1 MTSTST
7 ATRRRDHRR
16 PRWADVSLS
25 AVVAG
30 LIAVA
35 VSYAGPLLV
44 VLNAARNAELTP
56 EQTSSWVWAIS
67 VGSGVVCVLL
77 SLFTRQPVVVAWS
90 VPGAAL
96 LLAALGNYTYSDAV
110 GAFIVAGVL
119 ALVLG
124 VTGWFGKLL
133 ASVPGPILAAVLAG
147 VLLPFVL
154 KVAGA
159 VVDAPLVA
167 GGVVVAYLLGRR
179 FMPKYAVL
187 LALLSGV
194 LLVLVSGQGSTPRMG
209 LELSGPVWT
218 TPTFSLPAVM
228 GISIPLLIVTMAGQ
242 NGPGLAMMHGN
253 GYAANDRL
261 LLGGSAAASIAFAP
275 FGAHSINLAA
285 ITAGICT
292 GREAHEDPTRRYVA
306 GISCGIFYLV
316 FGMISGTVVALLAA
330 VPTELITAM
339 AGVALIGALQVS
351 FADTMA
357 DARTNPA
364 AVEAALITLAITAS
378 GVAPW
383 GIVAPFWGFLG
394 GAAAYLV
401 LRQTR
406 QARALR

>member
-1 MTSTST
+1 MPMTSTST
-7 ATRRRDHRR
+7 STRRRSTLRL
-16 PRWADVSLS
+16 RWSDVSVS

-44 VLNAARNAELTP
+44 VLNAARNAGLTP

-96 LLAALGNYTYSDAV
+96 LLAALGNYSYSDAV
-110 GAFIVAGVL
+110 GAFMVAGLL

-167 GGVVVAYLLGRR
+167 GGVVVSYLLGRR
-179 FMPKYAVL
+179 FIPKYAVL
-187 LALLSGV
+187 LALCAGV
-194 LLVLVSGQGSTPRMG
+194 LLVLASGAGTAPRVG

-242 NGPGLAMMHGN
+242 NGPGLAMMHAN

-292 GREAHEDPTRRYVA
+292 GREAHEDPARRYVA
-306 GISCGIFYLV
+306 GVSCGIFYLV

-330 VPTELITAM
+330 VPDELITAM
-339 AGVALIGALQVS
+339 AGVALIGALQTS

-357 DARTNPA
+357 GARENPA
-364 AVEAALITLAITAS
+364 AVESALVTLAVTAS

-394 GAAAYLV
+394 GALAYLL
-401 LRQTR
+401 LRR
-406 QARALR
+406 NRPGR